1 MALIN
6 NIVKKTIAISSAEL
20 DGVQFNSIQ
29 RNGLNSTKKY
39 VLVNTPWSTLD
50 TNTPLK
56 PAVNAVDIDWNEA
69 VIDESTVINTTGDLL
84 SLIKN
89 IKEQAGS
96 NISPVDNER
105 LETIE
110 NTLALYQETFAT
122 MVTKTYADDTYQP
135 KGEYQVAG
143 NYETVENHDASLQEL
158 ETNLTEQITTA
169 IGLASQLDTK
179 YTSLETQLNNLKG
192 LTDNIISSDYASKT
206 YVNERIAEI
215 IGGAPEALDT
225 LNEIAAK
232 LSEDGNAVASLTNEI
247 ASKASID
254 SVYSKEDIDGKI
266 AELNNQDATL
276 QEQYNQLDQKI
287 DSIVPGLEGPQGAE
301 GPQGPQGEQG
311 ATGETGQQGAEG
323 PQGAEGIQGPQGPQG
338 AEGPQ
343 GPQGA
348 EGPQGPQGEQGAVG
362 ETGPQGAEG
371 PQGPQGPQGV
381 AGTFETA
388 ILDSYASKEYVSNK
402 ISEVVGGAPETLDTL
417 KEIADV
423 LNDDQT
429 SLGEISGAIL
439 TKANAADVY
448 TKLEID
454 NKLSE
459 LESQVNNS
467 INNSIEKVV
476 GAAPENFDTLK
487 EISDVMNDL
496 KVIDVPAQDATY
508 WQEGDELPE
517 GVHVGDVK
525 TDAVKEV
532 SHNMTIKE
540 FVENSMEAVNEK
552 SQVDALQSK
561 YNALLTLLNYSD
573 TDVNNVIVN
582 QKLAESNN
590 VTFSD
595 GVVNNITVPDT
606 TQTTTVTTELG
617 TESTLTLTSAKD
629 VVINNTGTESTNLI
643 VNAPAEG
650 EIPSVTLNSGVYGK
664 VTLKDASL
672 NVSNTATVQNV
683 EITSETTKSITVN
696 AIFVDGATVT
706 SNSTATIVVTN
717 NNAQGEAASVT
728 LNTPGSTVTLN
739 GGQWSTVSGEVS

>member
-96 NISPVDNER
+96 NISPADNER
-105 LETIE
+105 LENIE

-143 NYETVENHDASLQEL
+143 NYETVESHEASLQEL
-158 ETNLTEQITTA
+158 ETNLTEQISTA

-192 LTDNIISSDYASKT
+192 LTDDIVSSDYASKT

-225 LNEIAAK
+225 LNEIAEK
-232 LSEDGNAVASLTNEI
+232 LADGDSTVAALTNEI
-247 ASKASID
+247 SSKASID
-254 SVYSKEDIDGKI
+254 SVYSKEDIDSKI
-266 AELNNQDATL
+266 AALNNQDATL

-287 DSIVPGLEGPQGAE
+287 DSIAPGLAGPQGPQGEQGAAGEVGQQGAE

-311 ATGETGQQGAEG
+311 
-323 PQGAEGIQGPQGPQG
+323 PQGPQG
-338 AEGPQ
+338 EQ
-343 GPQGA
+343 GAVGETGQQGA

-362 ETGPQGAEG
+362 ETGQQGAEGPQGAQGAEGHQGPQGEQGAVGETGQQGAEG

-423 LNDDQT
+423 LNNDQT

-439 TKANAADVY
+439 TKANAAEVY

-459 LESQVNNS
+459 LESQVN
-467 INNSIEKVV
+467 K
-476 GAAPENFDTLK
+476 
-487 EISDVMNDL
+487 
-496 KVIDVPAQDATY
+496 
-508 WQEGDELPE
+508 
-517 GVHVGDVK
+517 
-525 TDAVKEV
+525 
-532 SHNMTIKE
+532 
-540 FVENSMEAVNEK
+540 K

-595 GVVNNITVPDT
+595 GVVNKITVPET
-606 TQTTTVTTELG
+606 TQATTVTTELG

-629 VVINNTGTESTNLI
+629 VTINNTGTESTNLT
-643 VNAPAEG
+643 VTAPTEG

-683 EITSETTKSITVN
+683 EITSGTTKSITVN
-696 AIFVDGATVT
+696 GTFVDGATVT
-706 SNSTATIVVTN
+706 SNSASATVIVTN
-717 NNAQGEAASVT
+717 NNAEGEAASIT

>member
-96 NISPVDNER
+96 NISPADNER
-105 LETIE
+105 LENIE

-192 LTDNIISSDYASKT
+192 LTDDIVNSDYASKT

-225 LNEIAAK
+225 LNEIAVK
-232 LSEDGNAVASLTNEI
+232 LSDSDDAVAALTSEI
-247 ASKASID
+247 ASKASAD
-254 SVYSKEDIDGKI
+254 SVYSKEDIDSKI
-266 AELNNQDATL
+266 AALNNQDATL

-287 DSIVPGLEGPQGAE
+287 DNIAPGLEGPPGPQGEQGATGETGQQGAEGPQGPQGPQGEQGATGETGQQGLE

-323 PQGAEGIQGPQGPQG
+323 PQGPQGPQG
-338 AEGPQ
+338 E
-343 GPQGA
+343 QGA
-348 EGPQGPQGEQGAVG
+348 AGETGPQGPQGEQGA
-362 ETGPQGAEG
+362 E
-371 PQGPQGPQGV
+371 GPQGPQGV

-388 ILDSYASKEYVSNK
+388 ILDSYASKEYVSSK

-423 LNDDQT
+423 LNDDKT

-459 LESQVNNS
+459 LESQVN
-467 INNSIEKVV
+467 K
-476 GAAPENFDTLK
+476 
-487 EISDVMNDL
+487 
-496 KVIDVPAQDATY
+496 
-508 WQEGDELPE
+508 
-517 GVHVGDVK
+517 
-525 TDAVKEV
+525 
-532 SHNMTIKE
+532 
-540 FVENSMEAVNEK
+540 K

-582 QKLAESNN
+582 QKLTESNN

-595 GVVNNITVPDT
+595 GVVNKITVPET
-606 TQTTTVTTELG
+606 TQATTVTTELG

-629 VVINNTGTESTNLI
+629 VTINNTGTESTNLI

-683 EITSETTKSITVN
+683 EITSDTTKSITVN
-696 AIFVDGATVT
+696 ATFVDGATVT
-706 SNSTATIVVTN
+706 SNSASATVIVTN
-717 NNAQGEAASVT
+717 NNAEGEAASVT

-739 GGQWSTVSGEVS
+739 GGQWSTVSGGVS

>member
-1 MALIN
+1 M
-6 NIVKKTIAISSAEL
+6 SC
-20 DGVQFNSIQ
+20 GV
-29 RNGLNSTKKY
+29 
-39 VLVNTPWSTLD
+39 
-50 TNTPLK
+50 
-56 PAVNAVDIDWNEA
+56 
-69 VIDESTVINTTGDLL
+69 
-84 SLIKN
+84 
-89 IKEQAGS
+89 
-96 NISPVDNER
+96 
-105 LETIE
+105 
-110 NTLALYQETFAT
+110 
-122 MVTKTYADDTYQP
+122 
-135 KGEYQVAG
+135 
-143 NYETVENHDASLQEL
+143 
-158 ETNLTEQITTA
+158 
-169 IGLASQLDTK
+169 
-179 YTSLETQLNNLKG
+179 
-192 LTDNIISSDYASKT
+192 
-206 YVNERIAEI
+206 
-215 IGGAPEALDT
+215 
-225 LNEIAAK
+225 
-232 LSEDGNAVASLTNEI
+232 
-247 ASKASID
+247 
-254 SVYSKEDIDGKI
+254 
-266 AELNNQDATL
+266 
-276 QEQYNQLDQKI
+276 
-287 DSIVPGLEGPQGAE
+287 
-301 GPQGPQGEQG
+301 
-311 ATGETGQQGAEG
+311 
-323 PQGAEGIQGPQGPQG
+323 GPQGPQG

-343 GPQGA
+343 GPQGQ
-348 EGPQGPQGEQGAVG
+348 QGLP
-362 ETGPQGAEG
+362 
-371 PQGPQGPQGV
+371 
-381 AGTFETA
+381 GTYEIE
-388 ILDSYASKEYVSNK
+388 ILNSYASKEYVSDK
-402 ISEVVGGAPETLDTL
+402 ISEVIGGAPETLDTL

-552 SQVDALQSK
+552 SQVEALQSK

-573 TDVNNVIVN
+573 TQVNNVIVN

-595 GVVNNITVPDT
+595 GVVNNITVPET

-629 VVINNTGTESTNLI
+629 VTINNTGTESTNLT

-650 EIPSVTLNSGVYGK
+650 EIPSVTLNGGVYNK

-683 EITSETTKSITVN
+683 EITSETAKSIAVN
-696 AIFVDGATVT
+696 GTFVDGATVT
-706 SNSTATIVVTN
+706 SNSNLPVIVTN
-717 NNAQGEAASVT
+717 NNAEGEGASIT
-728 LNTPGSTVTLN
+728 LNTPGSIVTLN
-739 GGQWSTVSGEVS
+739 GGQWSTVSGGVS